1 MDLTYFRMIELVD
14 LINKYSYHYYTLDDP
29 LVSDKEYDK
38 LYKELSQLEE
48 QHPDLVLDNS
58 PIKRIG
64 DKVSTTLS
72 KVKHKH
78 IMGSLKNCF
87 DVNDLNKFFSF
98 LPDQSELMVQSKFDG
113 LALELVYQQ
122 GKLISASTRGD
133 GFIGEDVLK
142 NVLTI
147 DSIPKGIPIQ
157 KETIVYG
164 EVLMYREVFNRLNQE
179 RLAKGEKPFANPR
192 NAAAGSL
199 RQLDPE
205 ITRQRQLQFIPYTIE
220 PKQTYKTYSEMT
232 SALSKLGFNTFVKG
246 VVTYPL
252 DKETLGKIVSEH
264 GVTRKT
270 DQYDTDGIVF
280 KVNDLRH
287 VKPNEG
293 KLPNWTCAFKLDPES
308 ETTQVVDIVVQIGR
322 TGAITPVA
330 ILTPVLVSGSVVSRA
345 TLNNASFIKQLDVRI
360 GDFVQVRKAA
370 EIIPEIISVDL
381 DKRDPDSKPFVF
393 PVKCPCCQSQLVTEE
408 TITRCMNKECE
419 EQLIQNI
426 LHFASRDGMDIK
438 GVDEFI
444 IRALFKAKAIYY
456 PIHLYHLSLEDL
468 EKVLG
473 KGLTAKN
480 AFEAIEASRH
490 TTSEKFL
497 YSLGIRFVGERMS
510 KLLLKE
516 YKDIMRLLD
525 VTYGELVSLEG
536 VGPVKAKVIYEYLS
550 NPKNRDLV
558 LNYLVEFKFKKEE
571 KLSNKLDQKTFL
583 ITGTLTRP
591 RKEIEK
597 LITDNG
603 GVMLSS
609 VSSKLNYL
617 IVGENA
623 GSKLEKAKKLGIE
636 IIEEKDLNDF
646 LM

>member
-1 MDLTYFRMIELVD
+1 MDPIYFRMIELVD

-48 QHPDLVLDNS
+48 QHPDLVLDDS
-58 PIKRIG
+58 PVKRIG
-64 DKVSTTLS
+64 DKVSPTLS

-98 LPDQSELMVQSKFDG
+98 LPNQTELMVQSKFDG
-113 LALELVYQQ
+113 LALELVYRQ

-147 DSIPKGIPIQ
+147 TSIPKEIPIQ

-164 EVLMYREVFNRLNQE
+164 EVLMFKEVFDQLNQE
-179 RLAKGEKPFANPR
+179 RLAKGEKPFSNPR

-220 PKQTYKTYSEMT
+220 PKQTYISYSEMI
-232 SALSKLGFNTFVKG
+232 SALSRLGFNTFVKG
-246 VVTYPL
+246 IVTYPL
-252 DKETLGKIVSEH
+252 DKEVLSKIVSEH
-264 GVTRKT
+264 ELSRKT

-280 KVNDLRH
+280 KVNDLSYA
-287 VKPNEG
+287 KPNEG
-293 KLPNWTCAFKLDPES
+293 KLPNWACAFKLDPES

-330 ILTPVLVSGSVVSRA
+330 ILTPVLVSGSIVSRA
-345 TLNNASFIKQLDVRI
+345 TLNNASFIKQLDIRI

-393 PVKCPCCQSQLVTEE
+393 PDKCPCCQSQLVTEE

-444 IRALFKAKAIYY
+444 IRSLFKAKVIYY

-480 AFEAIEASRH
+480 AFEAIEASRY
-490 TTSEKFL
+490 TTPEKFL

-525 VTYGELVSLEG
+525 ATYEELVNLEG
-536 VGPVKAKVIYEYLS
+536 VGPIKAKAIYEYLS

-591 RKEIEK
+591 RKEIDK

-603 GVMLSS
+603 GTMLSS

-646 LM
+646 LK

>member
-1 MDLTYFRMIELVD
+1 MDPIYFRMAELVD

-29 LVSDKEYDK
+29 LASDKEYDK
-38 LYKELSQLEE
+38 FYKELSQLEE

-64 DKVSTTLS
+64 DKVSPTLS
-72 KVKHKH
+72 KIKHKH

-98 LPDQSELMVQSKFDG
+98 LPNQTELIVQSKFDG

-142 NVLTI
+142 NVLTM
-147 DSIPKGIPIQ
+147 DSVPKEIPIQ

-164 EVLMYREVFNRLNQE
+164 EVLMFREVFNKLNQE
-179 RLAKGEKPFANPR
+179 RLEKGEKPFANPR

-205 ITRQRQLQFIPYTIE
+205 ITRQRQLQFIPYTLE
-220 PKQTYKTYSEMT
+220 PKTNYKSYSEMT
-232 SALSKLGFNTFVKG
+232 STLSRLGFNTFVKG
-246 VVTYPL
+246 IVTYPL
-252 DKETLGKIVSEH
+252 DKETLSKIVSEH
-264 GVTRKT
+264 EVTRKT

-280 KVNDLRH
+280 KVNDLSYA
-287 VKPNEG
+287 KPNEG
-293 KLPNWTCAFKLDPES
+293 KLPNWACAFKLDPES
-308 ETTQVVDIVVQIGR
+308 ETTQVVDIAVQIGR
-322 TGAITPVA
+322 TGAVTPVA

-370 EIIPEIISVDL
+370 EIIPEIIAVDL

-393 PVKCPCCQSQLVTEE
+393 PDKCPCCHSRLVIEE
-408 TITRCMNKECE
+408 TITRCLNKECE
-419 EQLIQNI
+419 ERLIQNI

-444 IRALFKAKAIYY
+444 IRALFKAKEIYY
-456 PIHLYHLSLEDL
+456 PIHLYYLSLEDL

-480 AFEAIEASRH
+480 AFEAIETSRN
-490 TTSEKFL
+490 TTPEKFL

-516 YKDIMRLLD
+516 YKDIIRLLD
-525 VTYGELVSLEG
+525 VTYEELVNLEG
-536 VGPVKAKVIYEYLS
+536 VGPIKTKAIYEYLA
-550 NPKNRDLV
+550 NPKNRDMV

-617 IVGENA
+617 IVGDNA

-646 LM
+646 LK

>member
-1 MDLTYFRMIELVD
+1 MDPIYFRMMELVD

-29 LVSDKEYDK
+29 LVLDKEYDK

-58 PIKRIG
+58 PVKRIG
-64 DKVSTTLS
+64 DKVSPTLS

-87 DVNDLNKFFSF
+87 DVDDLNKFFSF
-98 LPDQSELMVQSKFDG
+98 LPDQSELVVQSKFDG

-147 DSIPKGIPIQ
+147 GSIPKEIPIQ

-164 EVLMYREVFNRLNQE
+164 EVLMFREVFNQLNQE

-232 SALSKLGFNTFVKG
+232 SDLSRLGFNTFVKG
-246 VVTYPL
+246 IVTYPL
-252 DKETLGKIVSEH
+252 DKDTLGKMVSEH
-264 GVTRKT
+264 EVTRKT

-287 VKPNEG
+287 AKPNEG
-293 KLPNWTCAFKLDPES
+293 KLPNWACAFKLDPES

-330 ILTPVLVSGSVVSRA
+330 ILTPVLVSGSIVSRA

-381 DKRDPDSKPFVF
+381 DKRDPGSKPFVF

-480 AFEAIEASRH
+480 AFEAIEASRN
-490 TTSEKFL
+490 TTPEKFL

-536 VGPVKAKVIYEYLS
+536 VGPVKAKAIYEYLS

-646 LM
+646 LK

>member
-1 MDLTYFRMIELVD
+1 MDPIYFRMMELVD

-48 QHPDLVLDNS
+48 QHPDLVLDDS
-58 PIKRIG
+58 PVKRIG
-64 DKVSTTLS
+64 DKVSPTLS
-72 KVKHKH
+72 KIKHKH

-98 LPDQSELMVQSKFDG
+98 LPNQTELMVQSKFDG
-113 LALELVYQQ
+113 LALELVYRQ

-147 DSIPKGIPIQ
+147 TSIPKEIPIQ
-157 KETIVYG
+157 KETIIYG
-164 EVLMYREVFNRLNQE
+164 EVLMFREVFDQLNQE
-179 RLAKGEKPFANPR
+179 RLARGEKPFSNPR

-220 PKQTYKTYSEMT
+220 PKQTYKSYSEMT
-232 SALSKLGFNTFVKG
+232 SALSRLGFNTFVKG
-246 VVTYPL
+246 IVTYPL
-252 DKETLGKIVSEH
+252 DKEVLSKIVSEH
-264 GVTRKT
+264 EITRKT

-280 KVNDLRH
+280 KVNDLSYA
-287 VKPNEG
+287 KPNEG
-293 KLPNWTCAFKLDPES
+293 KLPNWACAFKLDPES

-330 ILTPVLVSGSVVSRA
+330 ILTPVLVSGSIVSRA

-393 PVKCPCCQSQLVTEE
+393 PDKCLCCQSQLVTEE
-408 TITRCMNKECE
+408 TITRCTNKECE

-480 AFEAIEASRH
+480 AFEAIEASRY
-490 TTSEKFL
+490 TTPEKFL

-525 VTYGELVSLEG
+525 VTYEELVNLEG
-536 VGPVKAKVIYEYLS
+536 VGPIKAKAIYEYLS

-558 LNYLVEFKFKKEE
+558 LNYLVEFKFKKEK

-603 GVMLSS
+603 GTMLSS

-646 LM
+646 LK

>member
-1 MDLTYFRMIELVD
+1 M
-14 LINKYSYHYYTLDDP
+14 
-29 LVSDKEYDK
+29 
-38 LYKELSQLEE
+38 
-48 QHPDLVLDNS
+48 
-58 PIKRIG
+58 
-64 DKVSTTLS
+64 
-72 KVKHKH
+72 
-78 IMGSLKNCF
+78 
-87 DVNDLNKFFSF
+87 
-98 LPDQSELMVQSKFDG
+98 
-113 LALELVYQQ
+113 
-122 GKLISASTRGD
+122 
-133 GFIGEDVLK
+133 
-142 NVLTI
+142 
-147 DSIPKGIPIQ
+147 
-157 KETIVYG
+157 
-164 EVLMYREVFNRLNQE
+164 NQE

-205 ITRQRQLQFIPYTIE
+205 ITRKRQLQFIPYTLE
-220 PKQTYKTYSEMT
+220 PKTNYKTYAEMT
-232 SALSKLGFNTFVKG
+232 SALSRLGFNTFVKG
-246 VVTYPL
+246 IVTYPL
-252 DKETLGKIVSEH
+252 DKDTLTKIVSEH
-264 GVTRKT
+264 ETTRKT

-280 KVNDLRH
+280 KVNDLSCA
-287 VKPNEG
+287 KPNEG
-293 KLPNWTCAFKLDPES
+293 KLPNWACAFKLDPES

-330 ILTPVLVSGSVVSRA
+330 ILTPVLVSGSIVSRA

-370 EIIPEIISVDL
+370 EIIPEIIAVDL
-381 DKRDPDSKPFVF
+381 DKRDPDSKPFIF
-393 PVKCPCCQSQLVTEE
+393 PNKCPCCHSQLVTEE
-408 TITRCMNKECE
+408 TITRCLNKECE

-444 IRALFKAKAIYY
+444 IRALFKAKTIYY

-480 AFEAIEASRH
+480 AFEAIETSRN
-490 TTSEKFL
+490 TTPEKFL

-525 VTYGELVSLEG
+525 VTYEELVNLEG
-536 VGPVKAKVIYEYLS
+536 VGPIKAKAIYEYLS
-550 NPKNRDLV
+550 NPKNRDMV

-603 GVMLSS
+603 GTMLSS

-646 LM
+646 LK

>member
-1 MDLTYFRMIELVD
+1 MDPIYFRMMELVD

-48 QHPDLVLDNS
+48 QHPDLVLDDS

-64 DKVSTTLS
+64 DKVSPTLS
-72 KVKHKH
+72 KIKHKH

-98 LPDQSELMVQSKFDG
+98 LPNQTELMVQSKFDG

-147 DSIPKGIPIQ
+147 TSIPKEIPIQ

-164 EVLMYREVFNRLNQE
+164 EVLMFKEVFDQLNQE
-179 RLAKGEKPFANPR
+179 RLAKGEKPFSNPR

-220 PKQTYKTYSEMT
+220 PKQTYKSYSEMT
-232 SALSKLGFNTFVKG
+232 SVLSRLGFNTFVKG
-246 VVTYPL
+246 IVTYPL
-252 DKETLGKIVSEH
+252 DKEVLSKIVSEH
-264 GVTRKT
+264 EVTRKT

-280 KVNDLRH
+280 KVNDLSYA
-287 VKPNEG
+287 KPNEG
-293 KLPNWTCAFKLDPES
+293 KLPNWACAFKLDPES

-330 ILTPVLVSGSVVSRA
+330 ILTPVLVSGSIVSRA

-370 EIIPEIISVDL
+370 EIIPEIIAVDL

-393 PVKCPCCQSQLVTEE
+393 PDKCPCCQSQLVTEE
-408 TITRCMNKECE
+408 TITRCTNKECE

-444 IRALFKAKAIYY
+444 IRSLFKAKAIYY
-456 PIHLYHLSLEDL
+456 PIHLYYQSLEDL

-480 AFEAIEASRH
+480 AFEAIEASRY
-490 TTSEKFL
+490 TTPEKFL
-497 YSLGIRFVGERMS
+497 YSLGI
-510 KLLLKE
+510 
-516 YKDIMRLLD
+516 
-525 VTYGELVSLEG
+525 
-536 VGPVKAKVIYEYLS
+536 
-550 NPKNRDLV
+550 
-558 LNYLVEFKFKKEE
+558 
-571 KLSNKLDQKTFL
+571 
-583 ITGTLTRP
+583 
-591 RKEIEK
+591 
-597 LITDNG
+597 
-603 GVMLSS
+603 
-609 VSSKLNYL
+609 
-617 IVGENA
+617 
-623 GSKLEKAKKLGIE
+623 
-636 IIEEKDLNDF
+636 
-646 LM
+646 

>member
-1 MDLTYFRMIELVD
+1 MMELVD

-48 QHPDLVLDNS
+48 QHPDLVLDDS

-64 DKVSTTLS
+64 DKVSPTLS

-98 LPDQSELMVQSKFDG
+98 LPNQTELMVQSKFDG
-113 LALELVYQQ
+113 LALELVYRQ

-147 DSIPKGIPIQ
+147 TSIPKEIPIQ

-164 EVLMYREVFNRLNQE
+164 EVLMFIDVFNQLNQE
-179 RLAKGEKPFANPR
+179 RLARGEKPFSNPR

-220 PKQTYKTYSEMT
+220 PKQTYKSYSEMT
-232 SALSKLGFNTFVKG
+232 SALSRLGFNTFVKG
-246 VVTYPL
+246 IVTYPL
-252 DKETLGKIVSEH
+252 DKEVLSKIVSEYE
-264 GVTRKT
+264 VTRKT

-280 KVNDLRH
+280 KVNDLSYA
-287 VKPNEG
+287 KPNEG
-293 KLPNWTCAFKLDPES
+293 KLPNWACAFKLDPES

-330 ILTPVLVSGSVVSRA
+330 ILTPVLVSGSIVSRA

-381 DKRDPDSKPFVF
+381 DKRDLDSKPFVF
-393 PVKCPCCQSQLVTEE
+393 PDKCPCCQSQLVTEE
-408 TITRCMNKECE
+408 IITRCMNKECE

-480 AFEAIEASRH
+480 AFEAIEASRY
-490 TTSEKFL
+490 TTPEKFL

-510 KLLLKE
+510 KHLLKE

-525 VTYGELVSLEG
+525 VTYEELVNLEG
-536 VGPVKAKVIYEYLS
+536 VGPIKAKAIYEYLS

-558 LNYLVEFKFKKEE
+558 LNYLVEFKFKKEK

-603 GVMLSS
+603 GTMLSS

-646 LM
+646 LK

>member
-1 MDLTYFRMIELVD
+1 MNPTYLRMVELVD

-48 QHPDLVLDNS
+48 RHPDLVLDNS

-64 DKVSTTLS
+64 DRVSPTLS
-72 KVKHKH
+72 KIKHKH

-98 LPDQSELMVQSKFDG
+98 LPNQTELMVQSKFDG
-113 LALELVYQQ
+113 LALELVYRQ

-133 GFIGEDVLK
+133 GFMGEDVLK
-142 NVLTI
+142 NVLTM
-147 DSIPKGIPIQ
+147 DSVPKEIPIHQ
-157 KETIVYG
+157 ETIVYG
-164 EVLMYREVFNRLNQE
+164 EVLMFREVFNQLNQE

-205 ITRQRQLQFIPYTIE
+205 ITRQRQLQFIPYTLE
-220 PKQTYKTYSEMT
+220 PKTNYKTYSEMI
-232 SALSKLGFNTFVKG
+232 SALSRLGFNTFVKG
-246 VVTYPL
+246 IVTYPL
-252 DKETLGKIVSEH
+252 DKDTLTKIVFEH
-264 GVTRKT
+264 EATRKT

-280 KVNDLRH
+280 KVNDLSH
-287 VKPNEG
+287 AKPNEG
-293 KLPNWTCAFKLDPES
+293 KLPNWACAFKLDPES
-308 ETTQVVDIVVQIGR
+308 ETTQVVGIVVQIGR

-330 ILTPVLVSGSVVSRA
+330 ILTPVLVSGSIVSRA

-370 EIIPEIISVDL
+370 EIIPEIIAVDL
-381 DKRDPDSKPFVF
+381 DKRDPDSKPFNF
-393 PVKCPCCQSQLVTEE
+393 PDKCPCCQSQLVTEE

-468 EKVLG
+468 EKVLD

-480 AFEAIEASRH
+480 AFEAIETSRN
-490 TTSEKFL
+490 TTPEKFL

-525 VTYGELVSLEG
+525 VTYEELVNLEG
-536 VGPVKAKVIYEYLS
+536 VGPIKAKAIYGYLS
-550 NPKNRDLV
+550 NPKNRDMV

-646 LM
+646 LK

>member
-1 MDLTYFRMIELVD
+1 MDSIYFRMVELVD

-29 LVSDKEYDK
+29 LISDKEYDK
-38 LYKELSQLEE
+38 LYKELSKLEE
-48 QHPDLVLDNS
+48 QHSDLVLDDS

-64 DKVSTTLS
+64 DKVSPTLS
-72 KVKHKH
+72 KIKHKH

-98 LPDQSELMVQSKFDG
+98 LPNQTELIVQSKFDG
-113 LALELVYQQ
+113 LALELVYRQ

-147 DSIPKGIPIQ
+147 ASVPKEIPIQ

-164 EVLMYREVFNRLNQE
+164 EVLMFREVFNQLNQE
-179 RLAKGEKPFANPR
+179 RLTKGEKPFSNPR

-220 PKQTYKTYSEMT
+220 PKQTYKSYSEMT
-232 SALSKLGFNTFVKG
+232 SALSRLGFNTFVKG
-246 VVTYPL
+246 IVTYPL
-252 DKETLGKIVSEH
+252 DKEVLSKIVSEH
-264 GVTRKT
+264 ELSRKT

-280 KVNDLRH
+280 KVNDLIYA
-287 VKPNEG
+287 KPNEG
-293 KLPNWTCAFKLDPES
+293 KLPNWACAFKLDPES

-360 GDFVQVRKAA
+360 GDFVRVRKAA
-370 EIIPEIISVDL
+370 EIIPEIIAVDL
-381 DKRDPDSKPFVF
+381 DKRDLDSKPFVF
-393 PVKCPCCQSQLVTEE
+393 PDKCSCCQSQLVTEE

-444 IRALFKAKAIYY
+444 IRALFKAKVIYY
-456 PIHLYHLSLEDL
+456 PIHLYHQSLEDL

-480 AFEAIEASRH
+480 AFEAIEASRY
-490 TTSEKFL
+490 TTPEKFL

-525 VTYGELVSLEG
+525 VTYEELVNLEG
-536 VGPVKAKVIYEYLS
+536 VGPIKAKAIYEYLS

-603 GVMLSS
+603 GTMLSS

-623 GSKLEKAKKLGIE
+623 GSKLEKAKKLGVE

-646 LM
+646 LK

>member
-1 MDLTYFRMIELVD
+1 MMELVD

-48 QHPDLVLDNS
+48 QHPDLVLDDS
-58 PIKRIG
+58 PVKRIG
-64 DKVSTTLS
+64 DKVSPTLS
-72 KVKHKH
+72 KIKHKH

-98 LPDQSELMVQSKFDG
+98 LPNQTELMVQSKFDG
-113 LALELVYQQ
+113 LALELVYRQ

-147 DSIPKGIPIQ
+147 TSIPKEIPIQ

-164 EVLMYREVFNRLNQE
+164 EVLMFIDVFNQLNQE
-179 RLAKGEKPFANPR
+179 RLARGEKPFSNPR

-220 PKQTYKTYSEMT
+220 PKQTYKSYSEMT
-232 SALSKLGFNTFVKG
+232 SALSRLGFNTFVKG
-246 VVTYPL
+246 IVTYPL
-252 DKETLGKIVSEH
+252 DKEVLSKIVSEH
-264 GVTRKT
+264 EVTRKT

-280 KVNDLRH
+280 KVNDLSYA
-287 VKPNEG
+287 KPNEG
-293 KLPNWTCAFKLDPES
+293 KLPNWACAFKLDPES

-330 ILTPVLVSGSVVSRA
+330 ILTPVLVSGSIVSRA

-393 PVKCPCCQSQLVTEE
+393 PDKCPCCQSQLVAEE

-480 AFEAIEASRH
+480 AFEAIEASRY
-490 TTSEKFL
+490 TTPEKFL

-525 VTYGELVSLEG
+525 VTYEELVNLEG
-536 VGPVKAKVIYEYLS
+536 VGPIKAKAIYEYLS

-558 LNYLVEFKFKKEE
+558 LNYLVEFKFKKEK

-583 ITGTLTRP
+583 ITGMLTRP

-603 GVMLSS
+603 GTMLSS

-617 IVGENA
+617 IVGENP

-646 LM
+646 LK

>member
-1 MDLTYFRMIELVD
+1 MDSIYFRMVELVD

-29 LVSDKEYDK
+29 LISDKEYDK

-48 QHPDLVLDNS
+48 QHPDLVLDDS

-64 DKVSTTLS
+64 DKVSPTLS
-72 KVKHKH
+72 KIKHKH

-98 LPDQSELMVQSKFDG
+98 LPSQTELMVQSKFDG

-147 DSIPKGIPIQ
+147 TSIPKEITIQ

-164 EVLMYREVFNRLNQE
+164 EVLMFREVFDQLNQE
-179 RLAKGEKPFANPR
+179 RLAKGEKPFSNPR

-220 PKQTYKTYSEMT
+220 PKQTYKSYSEMT
-232 SALSKLGFNTFVKG
+232 SALSRLGFNTFVKG
-246 VVTYPL
+246 IVTYPL
-252 DKETLGKIVSEH
+252 DKETLSKIVSEH
-264 GVTRKT
+264 ELSRKT

-280 KVNDLRH
+280 KVNDLNYA
-287 VKPNEG
+287 KPNEG
-293 KLPNWTCAFKLDPES
+293 KLPNWACAFKLDPES

-370 EIIPEIISVDL
+370 EIIPEIIAVDL

-393 PVKCPCCQSQLVTEE
+393 PDKCPCCQSQLVTEE

-468 EKVLG
+468 EKILG

-480 AFEAIEASRH
+480 AFEAIEASRY

-525 VTYGELVSLEG
+525 ATYEELVNLEG
-536 VGPVKAKVIYEYLS
+536 VGPIKAKAIYEYLS

-603 GVMLSS
+603 GTMLSS

-646 LM
+646 LK

>member
-1 MDLTYFRMIELVD
+1 MDPIYFRMIELID

-48 QHPDLVLDNS
+48 QHPDLVLDDS

-64 DKVSTTLS
+64 DKASPTLS
-72 KVKHKH
+72 KIKHKH

-98 LPDQSELMVQSKFDG
+98 LPNQTELMVQSKFDG
-113 LALELVYQQ
+113 LALELVYRQ

-147 DSIPKGIPIQ
+147 TSIPKEIPIQ

-164 EVLMYREVFNRLNQE
+164 EVLMFREVFDQLNQE
-179 RLAKGEKPFANPR
+179 RLVKGEKPFSNPR

-220 PKQTYKTYSEMT
+220 PKQVYKSYSEMT
-232 SALSKLGFNTFVKG
+232 SALSRLGFNTFVKG
-246 VVTYPL
+246 IVTYPL
-252 DKETLGKIVSEH
+252 DKDVLSKIVSEH
-264 GVTRKT
+264 ELSRKT

-280 KVNDLRH
+280 KVNDLSYA
-287 VKPNEG
+287 KPNEG
-293 KLPNWTCAFKLDPES
+293 KLPNWACAFKLDPES

-330 ILTPVLVSGSVVSRA
+330 ILTPVLVSGSIVSRA

-370 EIIPEIISVDL
+370 EIIPEIIAVDL

-393 PVKCPCCQSQLVTEE
+393 PDKCPCCRSQLVTEE
-408 TITRCMNKECE
+408 TITRCTNKECE

-426 LHFASRDGMDIK
+426 LHFASRDGMGIK

-468 EKVLG
+468 EKVLC

-480 AFEAIEASRH
+480 AFEAIEASRY
-490 TTSEKFL
+490 TTPEKFL

-525 VTYGELVSLEG
+525 ATYEELVNLEG
-536 VGPVKAKVIYEYLS
+536 VGPIKAKAIYEYLS
-550 NPKNRDLV
+550 NTKNRDLV

-603 GVMLSS
+603 GTMLSS

-623 GSKLEKAKKLGIE
+623 GSKLEKAKKLGVE

-646 LM
+646 LK

>member
-1 MDLTYFRMIELVD
+1 MMELVD

-48 QHPDLVLDNS
+48 QHPDLVLDDS
-58 PIKRIG
+58 PVKRIG
-64 DKVSTTLS
+64 DKVSPTLS
-72 KVKHKH
+72 KIKHKH

-98 LPDQSELMVQSKFDG
+98 LPNQTELMVQSKFDG
-113 LALELVYQQ
+113 LALELVYRQ

-147 DSIPKGIPIQ
+147 TSIPKEIPIQ
-157 KETIVYG
+157 KETIIYG
-164 EVLMYREVFNRLNQE
+164 EVLMFREVFDQLNQE
-179 RLAKGEKPFANPR
+179 RLARGEKPFSNPR

-220 PKQTYKTYSEMT
+220 PKQTYKSYSEMT
-232 SALSKLGFNTFVKG
+232 SALSRLGFNTFVKG
-246 VVTYPL
+246 IVTYPL
-252 DKETLGKIVSEH
+252 DKEVLSKIVSEH
-264 GVTRKT
+264 EITRKT

-280 KVNDLRH
+280 KVNDLSYA
-287 VKPNEG
+287 KPNEG
-293 KLPNWTCAFKLDPES
+293 KLPNWACAFKLDPES

-330 ILTPVLVSGSVVSRA
+330 ILTPVLVSGSIVSRA

-393 PVKCPCCQSQLVTEE
+393 PDKCLCCQSQLVTEE
-408 TITRCMNKECE
+408 TITRCTNKECE

-480 AFEAIEASRH
+480 AFEAIEASRY
-490 TTSEKFL
+490 TTPEKFL

-525 VTYGELVSLEG
+525 VTYEELVNLEG
-536 VGPVKAKVIYEYLS
+536 VGPIKAKAIYEYLS

-558 LNYLVEFKFKKEE
+558 LNYLVEFKFKKEK

-603 GVMLSS
+603 GTMLSS

-646 LM
+646 LK

>member
-1 MDLTYFRMIELVD
+1 MDPIYFRMIELVD

-48 QHPDLVLDNS
+48 QHPDLVLDDS

-64 DKVSTTLS
+64 DKASPTLS
-72 KVKHKH
+72 KIKHKH

-98 LPDQSELMVQSKFDG
+98 LPNQTELMVQSKFDG
-113 LALELVYQQ
+113 LALELVYRQ

-147 DSIPKGIPIQ
+147 TSIPKEIPIQ

-164 EVLMYREVFNRLNQE
+164 EVLMFREVFDQLNQE
-179 RLAKGEKPFANPR
+179 RLAKGEKPFSNPR

-220 PKQTYKTYSEMT
+220 PKQTYISYSEMT
-232 SALSKLGFNTFVKG
+232 SALSRLGFNTFVKG
-246 VVTYPL
+246 IVTYPL
-252 DKETLGKIVSEH
+252 DKDVLSKIVSEH
-264 GVTRKT
+264 ELSRKT

-280 KVNDLRH
+280 KVNDLSYA
-287 VKPNEG
+287 KPNEG
-293 KLPNWTCAFKLDPES
+293 KLPNWACAFKLDPES

-330 ILTPVLVSGSVVSRA
+330 ILTPVLVSGSIVSRA

-370 EIIPEIISVDL
+370 EIIPEIIAVDL

-393 PVKCPCCQSQLVTEE
+393 PDKCPCCQSQLVTEE

-444 IRALFKAKAIYY
+444 IRSLFKAKVIYY

-468 EKVLG
+468 EKILG

-480 AFEAIEASRH
+480 AFR
-490 TTSEKFL
+490 
-497 YSLGIRFVGERMS
+497 R
-510 KLLLKE
+510 
-516 YKDIMRLLD
+516 
-525 VTYGELVSLEG
+525 
-536 VGPVKAKVIYEYLS
+536 
-550 NPKNRDLV
+550 
-558 LNYLVEFKFKKEE
+558 
-571 KLSNKLDQKTFL
+571 
-583 ITGTLTRP
+583 
-591 RKEIEK
+591 
-597 LITDNG
+597 
-603 GVMLSS
+603 
-609 VSSKLNYL
+609 
-617 IVGENA
+617 
-623 GSKLEKAKKLGIE
+623 
-636 IIEEKDLNDF
+636 
-646 LM
+646 

>member
-1 MDLTYFRMIELVD
+1 MNPIHSRMVELVE
-14 LINKYSYHYYTLDDP
+14 LLNKYSYHYYTLDDP

-48 QHPDLVLDNS
+48 QYPELVIDNS

-64 DKVSTTLS
+64 DKSTTSLG
-72 KVKHKH
+72 KIEHKH

-98 LPDQSELMVQSKFDG
+98 LPNQTELMIQSKFDG
-113 LALELVYQQ
+113 LALELVYQK

-133 GFIGEDVLK
+133 GYIGEDVLK
-142 NVLTI
+142 NVLTME
-147 DSIPKGIPIQ
+147 SIPKEIPI
-157 KETIVYG
+157 KEETIVYG
-164 EVLMYREVFNRLNQE
+164 EVLLYREVFNRLNKE
-179 RLAKGEKPFANPR
+179 RLEKGEKPFANPR

-205 ITRQRQLQFIPYTIE
+205 ITRQRQLNFIPYTLE
-220 PKQTYKTYSEMT
+220 PKQLYKTYSEMIN
-232 SALSKLGFNTFVKG
+232 ALSKMGFDTFTKG
-246 VVTYPL
+246 IVTYPL
-252 DKETLGKIVSEH
+252 DKETLTKIVSEH
-264 GVTRKT
+264 EVTRKT

-280 KVNDLRH
+280 KVNDLSYA
-287 VKPNEG
+287 KPNEG
-293 KLPNWTCAFKLDPES
+293 KLPNWACAFKLDPES

-330 ILTPVLVSGSVVSRA
+330 ILTPVLVSGSMVSRA

-360 GDFVQVRKAA
+360 GDFVKVRKAA
-370 EIIPEIISVDL
+370 EIIPEIIAVDL
-381 DKRDPDSKPFVF
+381 DKRDPDNQPFVF
-393 PVKCPCCQSQLVTEE
+393 PDKCPCCQSQLVTEE

-426 LHFASRDGMDIK
+426 LHFVSRDGMDIK
-438 GVDEFI
+438 GVDAFI
-444 IRALFKAKAIYY
+444 IRALFNAKAIYY
-456 PIHLYHLSLEDL
+456 PIHLYYLSLEDL

-480 AFEAIEASRH
+480 AFEAIETSRH
-490 TTSEKFL
+490 TTPEKFL

-516 YKDIMRLLD
+516 YKDIVRLLD
-525 VTYGELVSLEG
+525 ATYSELVSLEG
-536 VGPVKAKVIYEYLS
+536 VGPVKAKAIYEYLS
-550 NPKNRDLV
+550 NPENRDLV
-558 LNYLVEFKFKKEE
+558 LKYLAEFKFKKEE
-571 KLSNKLDQKTFL
+571 KLSNKLDQETFL
-583 ITGTLTRP
+583 ITGTLTKP

-603 GVMLSS
+603 GTMLSS

-636 IIEEKDLNDF
+636 IIEEKELNDF
-646 LM
+646 LK